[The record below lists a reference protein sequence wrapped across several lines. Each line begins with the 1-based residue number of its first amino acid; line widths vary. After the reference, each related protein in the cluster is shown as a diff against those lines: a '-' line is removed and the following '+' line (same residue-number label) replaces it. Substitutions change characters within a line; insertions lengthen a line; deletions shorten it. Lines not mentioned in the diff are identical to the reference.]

1 MTNDLEPLAPTEGVE
16 MYLQKRQSELA
27 DETYRK
33 QKQRL
38 RSFLDFCEDE
48 DIDNLNHLTG
58 RDIYRFRIWR
68 EQGKHEKYEPVKP
81 ITVRANLATLR
92 TFLGFCE
99 NIDAVPDGMKQ
110 KAELPNVENESNDE
124 LLEPDRAEKILSH
137 LERYEYA
144 SRQHVL
150 IAILWETAARLGG
163 VRTLDVQDF
172 DREASCLE
180 IRHRPETG
188 TPIKNKEDG
197 ERDVF
202 VDEFYASVIEDYID
216 VHRNDVTDDYGRDS
230 LLTTEHGRPATSTL
244 RKDCYRYTLPC
255 TVGSCPHGRDPD
267 TCEWVKRDQLSGC
280 PSSRSPHP
288 LRTGSITDHR
298 NRGVPAELASD
309 RVDATIDTIERYYD
323 KRSKRERMRT
333 RRRVMEER

>member
-1 MTNDLEPLAPTEGVE
+1 VTSDLEPLAPTEAFE
-16 MYLQKRQSELA
+16 MYLKKRRSDLA
-27 DETYRK
+27 DESYRK

-58 RDIYRFRIWR
+58 RDLYRFRIWR
-68 EQGKHEKYEPVKP
+68 EQGNEDYEPVKP

-99 NIDAVPDGMKQ
+99 NIDAVPPGMKQ
-110 KAELPNVENESNDE
+110 KLELPDVESETNDE
-124 LLEPDRAEKILSH
+124 LLEPDRAEEILEH

-144 SRQHVL
+144 SRAHVTF
-150 IAILWETAARLGG
+150 AILWETAARLGG
-163 VRTLDVQDF
+163 VRTLDVGDF
-172 DREASCLE
+172 DPEASCLE
-180 IRHRPETG
+180 IRHRPETD

-197 ERDVF
+197 ERDVY
-202 VDEFYASVIEDYID
+202 VDEFYAAVIEDYIE
-216 VHRNDVTDDYGRDS
+216 VNRHDVTDEHGREP
-230 LLTTEHGRPATSTL
+230 LLTTEHGRATTSTL

-255 TVGSCPHGRDPD
+255 TIGSCPHGRDPD

-280 PSSRSPHP
+280 PSARSPHR

-309 RVDATIDTIERYYD
+309 RVDATIETIERYYD
-323 KRSKRERMRT
+323 KRSKRERMKT
-333 RRRVMEER
+333 RRKVMRER